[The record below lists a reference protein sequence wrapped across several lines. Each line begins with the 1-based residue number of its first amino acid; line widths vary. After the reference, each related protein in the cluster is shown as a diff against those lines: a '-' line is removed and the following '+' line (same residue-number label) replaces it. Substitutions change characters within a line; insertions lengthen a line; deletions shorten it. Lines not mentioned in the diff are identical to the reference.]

1 MAERAD
7 LTPAEILARQR
18 MLEEALAGQDADA
31 ELFGAVNQVPPEN
44 YGPKTVRGIPE
55 ADENLLKTLVSPL
68 VPLETDVVREP
79 ESTYTQIPEAFQN
92 PADMG
97 NPELLRTSYTPGRYA
112 NPRLAAP
119 PIVDS
124 ISGGLKFGNKLLF
137 GDAGEQ
143 AEAREKVSQGIGA
156 LPGLPKAMVESVI
169 GGGRNVAR
177 GNITTQDAEG
187 NITRPGQFAEGL
199 AMFPAARAFSS
210 VPEGTSFG
218 VFGGRTGVEIGAD
231 VAEYE
236 RLVFQKGFPENIA
249 ATETGVFL
257 GVDKQP
263 RKFLG
268 DFQIK
273 NEFFDVKNKITMNPD
288 ADVLTAPLL
297 SELVSFPGLEKNYPE
312 IASAKVIINADPAFA
327 VSRAQGA
334 NSYDPETNTFYL
346 NTPADRPRPP
356 FIEEEA
362 LNDLDYRFLKRDL
375 GRLIQEAVQN
385 TEGFAPPRKRSDYLN
400 ALSTPAIGFVKQ
412 ELNPENDDAPITEQQ
427 VLDYVRNATDQIR
440 INQGN
445 LLTQL
450 HENDPDPDFLK
461 DPTSKYFDIIKPVM
475 LAIEDVRVNNSQ
487 QLVEQPTVPVE
498 ISIELPE
505 LGISRGQALE
515 MAKDGTLGTN
525 LAGDLVSAIATLRLK
540 YGNKDGKIT
549 KTSDWLASQGLT
561 PEKIQAVVN
570 DMSEAADVYE
580 KVPSSYWREQGQLL
594 NKKRMATTALT
605 QLERNMERRPSAG
618 QQEARLAGNLAVRS
632 TNDYSRYI
640 MPESVVDD
648 VQMLDPSAAA
658 RMSLLAREKIAE
670 TEDFDSDPLTAVNL
684 EASDLTV
691 GDQGF
696 KKALEKGTV
705 QQELLAA
712 EALSQGIE
720 LYDPKNPFIAKI
732 PAVINNVP
740 RKKGTPDQWMRDI
753 RKQSTRDQV
762 GIKEE
767 SFNLLNL
774 QKELEF
780 ENERLKYKPY
790 PGERGLDPDNFDDF
804 FTRPPREKGLTR
816 EEVLAVFERQDRP
829 VKIDVLSSK
838 DSYTDYLLPGER
850 GTARTFV
857 FRSLPKDGDNDFY
870 VEPHFDKNNPNE
882 EKINTFAHTRVT
894 SRKDVDDNKVFLAE
908 EFQSEAFKPNKDE
921 PSQINAEGIPLPH
934 RSDWLNLS
942 VERML
947 LAAAEEGFD
956 TFAVPP
962 GFVPHSMYNQGPTK
976 QGYIDVYDKKIPAL
990 LKKIAK
996 KYGMDYDDE
1005 ISLPLENDRG
1015 SPLIIDNMDPE
1026 KQLTREAYIN
1036 EELYNTPNRE
1046 QAHISVRGLRIT
1058 PEARKAILKAKVG
1071 RAQGGA
1077 VQRFN
1082 QGGMV
1087 SPMNKPRVTQGLT
1100 NLLNK
1105 YSTGPLAGAG
1115 NVSRETPVQPFNQG
1129 GAAQTYEEALKD
1141 PNRMNLAKRLG
1152 PEAWAS
1158 SGIGNTPS
1166 QPLVNSLEYRNYGSN
1181 KNVPQGDF
1189 NPIVNRTFTLEQ
1201 LSQRAADRG
1210 YGSVE
1215 NLSKA
1220 EKAGLQ
1226 LDQSPY
1232 FDSYETK
1239 SQMMNSPQGDQ
1250 RYTNYDRGDY
1260 ARGSGPKIMVD
1271 PVSSIPVTSIDYN
1284 VPGSGTST
1292 GSGTIST
1299 GPVSTTP
1306 AYEDAPVAQTDN
1318 FEDNPVTSVPVVTP
1332 ASTAPATADPVT
1344 SDLAVSTTP
1353 ATTTSATTTPVAAAQ
1368 PIVNPVTYPTAA
1380 VDPVVAPIDDT
1391 PLPLSVYNPP
1401 APPEEAVYTPPAAT
1415 VVDTPATLFT
1425 PPEVFDVPEAKEYQY
1440 LQDLR
1445 PDFDISDVIKTQ
1457 TGGYAP
1463 TQGMVI
1469 NPTEYQYSPDQVMS
1483 DNVYVPQIY
1492 RPMPQFTLSDID
1504 ATEGTTSE
1512 DSTAETDT
1520 EDTAS
1525 TADTTQGTSFA
1536 SLDSL
1541 SSNQQAYNPEQD
1553 YADRYGYTLAEL
1565 RQINAE
1571 RLRMGLPR
1579 LQDLQRDIGDIN
1591 FSGGM

>member
-1 MAERAD
+1 MAERSD

-31 ELFGAVNQVPPEN
+31 ELFGAVNQVQPEN

-137 GDAGEQ
+137 GDASEQ

-156 LPGLPKAMVESVI
+156 LPGLPKSMVESVI

-236 RLVFQKGFPENIA
+236 RLRFEEQQPPNLA
-249 ATETGVFL
+249 AAETGVFL
-257 GVDKQP
+257 GVDNQP

-268 DFQIK
+268 DFKIK
-273 NEFFDVKNKITMNPD
+273 DSFFALSKEIKDGLAARDGK
-288 ADVLTAPLL
+288 PLKVPL
-297 SELVSFPGLEKNYPE
+297 SSVIYFPGLEKNYPTLAE
-312 IASAKVIINADPAFA
+312 AKVVLSPSFGSPENPNTIEYEAAAERLGKKSSLLKMEESNNF
-327 VSRAQGA
+327 
-334 NSYDPETNTFYL
+334 YDSETNTFYL
-346 NTPADRPRPP
+346 RADAKMPRQD
-356 FIEEEA
+356 FTQAEK
-362 LNDLDYRFLKRDL
+362 LKDYRFKQIKEALAKN
-375 GRLIQEAVQN
+375 IQEAIQFQEGFATPRPTGDYLLAGTNPEIVAMRNMGLTTDVEINAYFDELQKGREALQSEQVQSIAPLSSDASIRERSNRGSLEDSLGTLSNAIVTSYVYDANSSTNIANRYILGKNVIDELPEDALTISRPDFISYAESGELGARSAAKLTKAANQLRSKFGDKPSIVDRIRGAQSSEPGSFNVPADAEFTAQDVSKTITMLEGMAKDFKAPNKQFWQNQAGFAKQQATATKALKIAKEDKNRAPGAARMEQDVAAELAIRAGRDRDFVLRAERNALEMLDPTTATAQSQTMRQDVMNN
-385 TEGFAPPRKRSDYLN
+385 TEGLLYGDRGFYD
-400 ALSTPAIGFVKQ
+400 AL
-412 ELNPENDDAPITEQQ
+412 D
-427 VLDYVRNATDQIR
+427 
-440 INQGN
+440 
-445 LLTQL
+445 
-450 HENDPDPDFLK
+450 
-461 DPTSKYFDIIKPVM
+461 
-475 LAIEDVRVNNSQ
+475 
-487 QLVEQPTVPVE
+487 
-498 ISIELPE
+498 
-505 LGISRGQALE
+505 RG
-515 MAKDGTLGTN
+515 DTN
-525 LAGDLVSAIATLRLK
+525 LRQRTEEAAR
-540 YGNKDGKIT
+540 
-549 KTSDWLASQGLT
+549 QGT
-561 PEKIQAVVN
+561 PVYDPEK
-570 DMSEAADVYE
+570 
-580 KVPSSYWREQGQLL
+580 
-594 NKKRMATTALT
+594 
-605 QLERNMERRPSAG
+605 
-618 QQEARLAGNLAVRS
+618 
-632 TNDYSRYI
+632 
-640 MPESVVDD
+640 
-648 VQMLDPSAAA
+648 
-658 RMSLLAREKIAE
+658 
-670 TEDFDSDPLTAVNL
+670 
-684 EASDLTV
+684 
-691 GDQGF
+691 
-696 KKALEKGTV
+696 
-705 QQELLAA
+705 
-712 EALSQGIE
+712 
-720 LYDPKNPFIAKI
+720 PFVAKI
-732 PAVINNVP
+732 PVAITNVK
-740 RKKGTPDQWMRDI
+740 RERGTPEQWMADI
-753 RKQSTRDQV
+753 RKQNQKDLL

-767 SFNLLNL
+767 SLKLLNL
-774 QKELEF
+774 QEELKLEEQRLRQLDEDQVGF
-780 ENERLKYKPY
+780 ESS
-790 PGERGLDPDNFDDF
+790 
-804 FTRPPREKGLTR
+804 TRKKGTLTR

-829 VKIDVLSSK
+829 VDVEVLGSSK
-838 DSYTDYLLPGER
+838 SYTTFLLPGKGR
-850 GTARTFV
+850 DTARTFV
-857 FRSLPKDGDNDFY
+857 FRSLPKEGDTDFFI
-870 VEPHFDKNNPNE
+870 EQHFDRENPTE
-882 EKINTFAHTRVT
+882 GKINTFAHNRVT
-894 SRKDVDDNKVFLAE
+894 SRVDVDDNKVFLAE
-908 EFQSEAFKPNKDE
+908 EFQSEAFKPQKRDKDKLK
-921 PSQINAEGIPLPH
+921 SEGVALPH

-962 GFVPHSMYNQGPTK
+962 GFVPHSMYNTGPTK
-976 QGYIDVYDKKIPAL
+976 KGYIDVYDKKIPAL
-990 LKKIAK
+990 LKKMAK

-1015 SPLIIDNMDPE
+1015 KPLMID
-1026 KQLTREAYIN
+1026 QLERQIGEEAYIN

-1115 NVSRETPVQPFNQG
+1115 NVSRGTPVQPFNQG
-1129 GAAQTYEEALKD
+1129 GAAQTYEEALND

-1166 QPLVNSLEYRNYGSN
+1166 QPLVKSLEYRNYGSN

-1189 NPIVNRTFTLEQ
+1189 NPIVPRTFTSEE

-1232 FDSYETK
+1232 FNSYETK

-1250 RYTNYDRGDY
+1250 RYTNYDPGDY
-1260 ARGSGPKIMVD
+1260 ARGSGPKIMID

-1284 VPGSGTST
+1284 LPGSGTST
-1292 GSGTIST
+1292 GPIST

-1306 AYEDAPVAQTDN
+1306 AYEDAPVSQTDN
-1318 FEDNPVTSVPVVTP
+1318 SEDNPVTSVPVVTP
-1332 ASTAPATADPVT
+1332 ASTTPATTDPLT

-1353 ATTTSATTTPVAAAQ
+1353 GTTTPGTTTPVVASQ
-1368 PIVNPVTYPTAA
+1368 PIVNP
-1380 VDPVVAPIDDT
+1380 IDNT
-1391 PLPLSVYNPP
+1391 PLPPSVYNPP

-1415 VVDTPATLFT
+1415 VVDTPETLFT
-1425 PPEVFDVPEAKEYQY
+1425 PPEVFDVPDAKDYQY

-1445 PDFDISDVIKTQ
+1445 PDFDLSDVIKTQ

-1469 NPTEYQYSPDQVMS
+1469 NPTEYQYSPDQEMS

-1492 RPMPQFTLSDID
+1492 RPMPQFTLSDLD

-1520 EDTAS
+1520 EDTAG
-1525 TADTTQGTSFA
+1525 TADTTDTTDTTQGTSFA

-1565 RQINAE
+1565 REINAE

-1579 LQDLQRDIGDIN
+1579 LQDLQTDIGDIN
-1591 FSGGM
+1591 FNGGM

>member
-55 ADENLLKTLVSPL
+55 ADENLLKTLVSPF

-156 LPGLPKAMVESVI
+156 LPGLPKSMVESVI

-236 RLVFQKGFPENIA
+236 RMRFEEQQPPNLA
-249 ATETGVFL
+249 SAETGVFL
-257 GVDKQP
+257 GIDNQP

-268 DFQIK
+268 DFKIRDNFFAISKEIK
-273 NEFFDVKNKITMNPD
+273 DGL
-288 ADVLTAPLL
+288 ADRDGKPYKVPL
-297 SELVSFPGLEKNYPE
+297 SAVIYFPGLEKNYPTLANALVVLSPRLGARRDPNVAE
-312 IASAKVIINADPAFA
+312 YDAAAEKVGKKPRFGGNNNF
-327 VSRAQGA
+327 
-334 NSYDPETNTFYL
+334 YDPDTNTFYFESESEM
-346 NTPADRPRPP
+346 PRGDAT
-356 FIEEEA
+356 EVEKVSE
-362 LNDLDYRFLKRDL
+362 YKYKGLKENL
-375 GRLIQEAVQN
+375 AKTIQETIQLR
-385 TEGFAPPRKRSDYLN
+385 EGFATPRPTDDYV
-400 ALSTPAIGFVKQ
+400 LSSTTPAIVAMRDRG
-412 ELNPENDDAPITEQQ
+412 LTTESEIK
-427 VLDYVRNATDQIR
+427 A
-440 INQGN
+440 
-445 LLTQL
+445 
-450 HENDPDPDFLK
+450 
-461 DPTSKYFDIIKPVM
+461 YFDELQKQRDALQAEQTQNIAPASPDASRQERLVQRGVENSLSTVSNSLVNAYLYENVPSTIANRHYVGRKVADELPKDALKLSSQEFIRYGSSGQLGAVSAAKLTKAANQLRSKFGDKPSIVDRIRGAQSSEPGSFNVPADAEFTAEDVSNAVSLLEGM
-475 LAIEDVRVNNSQ
+475 ADTLKAPNKTFWRNQNSIAKEQATATVSLQDVQSEERLYPGAARMEQDAAAELAI
-487 QLVEQPTVPVE
+487 
-498 ISIELPE
+498 
-505 LGISRGQALE
+505 RGGRNRDYLMRSEKAALE
-515 MAKDGTLGTN
+515 MLDPVRATAQSEKMRQDVMDEELGSSLLYGDRGFYDALDRGDTN
-525 LAGDLVSAIATLRLK
+525 LRQRTEEAAR
-540 YGNKDGKIT
+540 
-549 KTSDWLASQGLT
+549 QGT
-561 PEKIQAVVN
+561 PVYDPEK
-570 DMSEAADVYE
+570 
-580 KVPSSYWREQGQLL
+580 
-594 NKKRMATTALT
+594 
-605 QLERNMERRPSAG
+605 
-618 QQEARLAGNLAVRS
+618 
-632 TNDYSRYI
+632 
-640 MPESVVDD
+640 
-648 VQMLDPSAAA
+648 
-658 RMSLLAREKIAE
+658 
-670 TEDFDSDPLTAVNL
+670 
-684 EASDLTV
+684 
-691 GDQGF
+691 
-696 KKALEKGTV
+696 
-705 QQELLAA
+705 
-712 EALSQGIE
+712 
-720 LYDPKNPFIAKI
+720 PFVAKI
-732 PAVINNVP
+732 PVAITNVK
-740 RKKGTPDQWMRDI
+740 RERGTPEQWMADI
-753 RKQSTRDQV
+753 RKQNQKDLL

-767 SFNLLNL
+767 SLKLLNL
-774 QKELEF
+774 QEELKLEEQRLRQLFDEDQAGF
-780 ENERLKYKPY
+780 ETLPGNNEP
-790 PGERGLDPDNFDDF
+790 EGLFESS
-804 FTRPPREKGLTR
+804 TRKKGTLTK

-829 VKIDVLSSK
+829 VDIEVLDGSK
-838 DSYTDYLLPGER
+838 SYRTFLLPGKGR
-850 GTARTFV
+850 DTARTFV
-857 FRSLPKDGDNDFY
+857 FRSLPKEGDTDFFI
-870 VEPHFDKNNPNE
+870 EQHFDRENPKE
-882 EKINTFAHTRVT
+882 GKINTFAHNRVT
-894 SRKDVDDNKVFLAE
+894 SRVDVDDNKVFLAE
-908 EFQSEAFKPNKDE
+908 EFQSEAFKPQKRDKDKLK
-921 PSQINAEGIPLPH
+921 SEGVALPH

-962 GFVPHSMYNQGPTK
+962 GFVPHSMYNAGPTK

-990 LKKIAK
+990 LKKMAK

-1015 SPLIIDNMDPE
+1015 KPLMID
-1026 KQLTREAYIN
+1026 QLDRQIGEEAYIN
-1036 EELYNTPNRE
+1036 EELYNTANRE

-1115 NVSRETPVQPFNQG
+1115 NVSRGTPVQSFAPG
-1129 GAAQTYEEALKD
+1129 GPVANYNPRLDPSLDFSDPLNPPEGYEYL
-1141 PNRMNLAKRLG
+1141 
-1152 PEAWAS
+1152 
-1158 SGIGNTPS
+1158 GIGGESGQVLTGAN
-1166 QPLVNSLEYRNYGSN
+1166 
-1181 KNVPQGDF
+1181 DF
-1189 NPIVNRTFTLEQ
+1189 IYV
-1201 LSQRAADRG
+1201 G
-1210 YGSVE
+1210 
-1215 NLSKA
+1215 
-1220 EKAGLQ
+1220 
-1226 LDQSPY
+1226 
-1232 FDSYETK
+1232 
-1239 SQMMNSPQGDQ
+1239 
-1250 RYTNYDRGDY
+1250 
-1260 ARGSGPKIMVD
+1260 D
-1271 PVSSIPVTSIDYN
+1271 PVADAPLDLVTTTPPVTAN
-1284 VPGSGTST
+1284 TS
-1292 GSGTIST
+1292 
-1299 GPVSTTP
+1299 PVSITP
-1306 AYEDAPVAQTDN
+1306 AYEDGPVSQTDN

-1332 ASTAPATADPVT
+1332 ASTAPVTADPLT

-1353 ATTTSATTTPVAAAQ
+1353 GTTTPATTTPGTTTPVVASQ
-1368 PIVNPVTYPTAA
+1368 PIVNP
-1380 VDPVVAPIDDT
+1380 IDNT
-1391 PLPLSVYNPP
+1391 PLPPSVYNPP

-1504 ATEGTTSE
+1504 APEGTTSE

-1525 TADTTQGTSFA
+1525 TADTTQGTTFA

-1579 LQDLQRDIGDIN
+1579 LQDLQTDIGDIN